1 MQERKY
7 NAALAYQAL
16 LKIFAD
22 DKKKKEEDLPD
33 DCVRYEEQTDEEYLE
48 QLEKFF
54 KGTNEKRKDD

>member
-1 MQERKY
+1 MKAERY
-7 NAALAYQAL
+7 NAALHYHAW
-16 LKIFAD
+16 LKLFAD

-54 KGTNEKRKDD
+54 KGTHEKRKDD